1 MLAINENNQKV
12 VRVINLDSNSVTE
25 TPISEEITNDNLGAM
40 ITIGAK

>member
-12 VRVINLDSNSVTE
+12 VRVINLDSDSVTE
-25 TPISEEITNDNLGAM
+25 TPIPEEITNDNLGAM